1 MTNRDDPH
9 SHDRQAQAAA
19 TPEEPE
25 TTPIIDL
32 LALLFGRKP
41 RPGYRSLEPASTT
54 SADEPYRP
62 PHPGRGLQPV
72 TASEAPH
79 FQYVPRD
86 PHGALRIRSQIG
98 AFELERAITKSG
110 RMQLFSFDE
119 DNNCRHY
126 IARYER
132 AGLPELAEP
141 FRKKLAEFEASLAR
155 GEFPHWRRLDAA
167 DRDCTSEKLM
177 AEDYGTPEED
187 RARLLQVHRRSAE
200 LAALERRG
208 LPARANAYELT

>member
-1 MTNRDDPH
+1 MTDSNDPH
-9 SHDRQAQAAA
+9 SHDRRPQAAA
-19 TPEEPE
+19 TPEDPEPS
-25 TTPIIDL
+25 PIIDL
-32 LALLFGRKP
+32 LALWFGRKP
-41 RPGYRSLEPASTT
+41 RPGYRSLAPGSDAVVT
-54 SADEPYRP
+54 EPYRP
-62 PHPGRGLQPV
+62 PNRGLLPV

-79 FQYVPRD
+79 FQHVPRD
-86 PHGALRIRSQIG
+86 PHGAPRVRSQIG

-119 DNNCRHY
+119 DHNCRHY

-141 FRKKLAEFEASLAR
+141 FRKKLAEHEASLAR
-155 GEFPHWRRLDAA
+155 DEFPHWRRLDAN

-177 AEDYGTPEED
+177 TEMYGSAQEDHG
-187 RARLLQVHRRSAE
+187 RLIQVHRRYAE
-200 LAALERRG
+200 LAALEWRG